1 MEENNTTQ
9 KQENIQ
15 INIDNTDDAIG
26 WLERFLEL
34 LNKYGFWKILG
45 ATVGIIIVS
54 VMLYFAFNWEKGFE
68 VYDAWKTRQHTAD
81 MEQRMEVG
89 PKIQSVIDKLT
100 YKINASRVV
109 ILELH
114 NGNTG
119 GGGLPF
125 TKCSA
130 TYESLNLGVYPV
142 GSQYQDH
149 NMSLMPFAHHLF
161 KTGYWCSDVDE
172 LENIDRALYYKMKGN
187 DTEHFSACVIEGV
200 DNKPIAFMIVSFDKK
215 LVDLEHHECH
225 NVRDDMRHVAMEL
238 AVFLEVKRILNDK

>member
-1 MEENNTTQ
+1 MEENKTTQ
-9 KQENIQ
+9 TQQDIQ

-68 VYDAWKTRQHTAD
+68 VYDAWKARQHDTE
-81 MEQRMEVG
+81 MEHRMEVG
-89 PKIQSVIDKLT
+89 PKIQSAIDKLT
-100 YKINASRVV
+100 YKVNASRIVV
-109 ILELH
+109 LELH

-130 TYESLNLGVYPV
+130 TYEALNLGVYPV
-142 GSQYQDH
+142 GEQYQD
-149 NMSLMPFAHHLF
+149 NIMSLMPFVNHLF
-161 KTGYWCSDVDE
+161 KTGYWCGDVDE
-172 LENIDRALYYKMKGN
+172 LETLDRALCYKMKGN
-187 DTEHFSACVIEGV
+187 NTEHFSACVIEGI
-200 DNKPIAFMIVSFDKK
+200 DNKPIAFMIVSFDTKTN
-215 LVDLEHHECH
+215 DLAQHDCLANREYI
-225 NVRDDMRHVAMEL
+225 RHVAMEL
-238 AVFLEVKRILNDK
+238 AVFLEVKRITQNK